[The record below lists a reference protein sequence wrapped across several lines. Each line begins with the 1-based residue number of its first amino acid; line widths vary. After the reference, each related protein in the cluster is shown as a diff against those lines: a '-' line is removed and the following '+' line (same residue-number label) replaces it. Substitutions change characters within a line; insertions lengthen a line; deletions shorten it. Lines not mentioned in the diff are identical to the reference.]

1 MVNGLAKFREYFGDH
16 ADDYV
21 IIGGVASVLL
31 FEEAGLSARN
41 TQDIDMV
48 LCVDVV
54 NAALAAKFDAFL
66 KAGDYQKY
74 QYMDGEKR
82 FYRFSD
88 PRDGAFPKTLE
99 LFARPPSELKLSAN
113 ARYVRLEVEDAQVSL
128 SALLLNEAYYAAI
141 QDHRTIVDGIPILQ
155 PSLLIPFKARAY
167 LDLAERQKVEG
178 IDSNKV
184 VKHARD
190 IFRLV
195 RLLRTD
201 ETIALPAALQD
212 DVRGFVAAMAKLAIK
227 PRDFDVNLTR
237 EEGLAILTQV
247 YVLGNKQ

>member
-1 MVNGLAKFREYFGDH
+1 
-16 ADDYV
+16 
-21 IIGGVASVLL
+21 
-31 FEEAGLSARN
+31 
-41 TQDIDMV
+41 
-48 LCVDVV
+48 
-54 NAALAAKFDAFL
+54 
-66 KAGDYQKY
+66 
-74 QYMDGEKR
+74 
-82 FYRFSD
+82 
-88 PRDGAFPKTLE
+88 
-99 LFARPPSELKLSAN
+99 
-113 ARYVRLEVEDAQVSL
+113 
-128 SALLLNEAYYAAI
+128 LNEAYYAAI

-167 LDLAERQKVEG
+167 LDLAERQEVEG